1 MPDDHGDVPAAPAP
15 RLRGQRRAIGPNPEV
30 VVIVLTG
37 GTSTRMGRHKPA
49 LEVGGRP
56 IIERIVAAAQPRR
69 ILVVGSDVAVPAGV
83 TTIADKVPGGGP
95 VSGLAT
101 ALADLVPGPAA
112 AEQDD
117 RHHHNDHDHDHR
129 DDQPHRHD
137 RKGDLVAEVVVVLAG
152 DLPFVTGTLLDQLVN
167 GLDMGSDSSPAD
179 VAVAV
184 DADGRRNW
192 LCAAWQREA
201 LRARLAGLGDP
212 TGRSMRQLAEG
223 VVVTEVPHRGEAMDV
238 DTPDDLARA
247 RRLSVPVVVLSPD
260 DLGGTCW
267 HP

>member
-1 MPDDHGDVPAAPAP
+1 MV
-15 RLRGQRRAIGPNPEV
+15 GPSPEV

-56 IIERIVAAAQPRR
+56 IIERVVEAARPRR

-83 TTIADKVPGGGP
+83 TTIADEVPGGGP
-95 VSGLAT
+95 VSGLASGLARLALGPDT
-101 ALADLVPGPAA
+101 ALP
-112 AEQDD
+112 
-117 RHHHNDHDHDHR
+117 HHDQHDQHESLTPD
-129 DDQPHRHD
+129 
-137 RKGDLVAEVVVVLAG
+137 VVVVLAG
-152 DLPFVTGTLLDQLVN
+152 DLPFVTRTLVNQLVN
-167 GLDMGSDSSPAD
+167 ELDSGSDSGPAD

-192 LCAAWQREA
+192 MCAAWRRAA

-212 TGRSMRQLAEG
+212 TGQSMRQLAEG
-223 VVVTEVPHRGEAMDV
+223 VVVNEVRHRGEAMDV

-247 RRLSVPVVVLSPD
+247 RRLTASAAFLSPD
-260 DLGGTCW
+260 DLGDT
-267 HP
+267 